1 MLQSYSVP
9 SAFFRI
15 LIGLA
20 GWVALVWQL
29 CLMLTPT
36 KGFGEILLNF
46 FSYYTIL
53 TNFLAA
59 FCLSMGLLKPHSR
72 VGAFFNRISVQTAIA
87 GNILVVA
94 LIYNLILAKL
104 WNPQG
109 AQWVVDFSLHTAIP
123 IMYILYWVFFV
134 PKGTL
139 TFRSPLPWLLFPLV
153 YLLYS
158 LVRGANTGW
167 YPYPFVDAGNLGY
180 GKVALNSLIM
190 LGVFLFIFYLFI
202 LIDRW
207 FGGKTIKHG

>member
-20 GWVALVWQL
+20 GWGALVGQL
-29 CLMLTPT
+29 CLMLTPFHVGQT
-36 KGFGEILLNF
+36 ILNF

-53 TNFLAA
+53 TNLFAA
-59 FCLSMGLLKPHSR
+59 FTLSVGLLYPKSR
-72 VGAFFNRISVQTAIA
+72 VGAFCNRVSVQTAIA

-94 LIYNLILAKL
+94 IIYNLILARL

-123 IMYILYWVFFV
+123 VLYILYWVFFV
-134 PKGTL
+134 RKGTL
-139 TFRSPLPWLLFPLV
+139 TFRSPLPWLLYPLI

-167 YPYPFVDAGNLGY
+167 YPYPFVDASKLGY
-180 GKVALNSLIM
+180 GKVGLNSLTM
-190 LGVFLFIFYLFI
+190 LVVFLLIYYAFI
-202 LIDRW
+202 LVDRW
-207 FGGKTIKHG
+207 FGRKTIKHG